1 MSFEVT
7 PHWQCVGVHGE
18 AMYGRFEMVWQLGN
32 KGWRK
37 VGTACCAIIAM
48 SSATPALADI
58 GPLTAYYKEPDK
70 GPPSVQFKLDVLAS
84 VGGRCGFA
92 SGSAPN
98 GSIDAGEIDVALWN
112 GQVAF
117 MPNCTAQWR
126 SAVSSQNGA
135 LKSDTPTGGALGF
148 TDVAPYT
155 VSLHVVHDT
164 GFIDRNCP
172 VDQIAASLT
181 ASACEFRGT
190 ASPSNGMLVPR
201 SFSKPGSYIAAG
213 APAYTGTSKLVA
225 GNYTDTLTV
234 TISPAT

>member
-1 MSFEVT
+1 
-7 PHWQCVGVHGE
+7 
-18 AMYGRFEMVWQLGN
+18 MVWQLGN
-32 KGWRK
+32 RRWRR
-37 VGTACCAIIAM
+37 VGAACCALVAM
-48 SSATPALADI
+48 SSASPALADI
-58 GPLTAYYKEPDK
+58 GPLTAYYNEPSY

-92 SGSAPN
+92 SGGVPN

-117 MPNCTAQWR
+117 MPSCTAQWR
-126 SAVSSQNGA
+126 IAVSSLNGA
-135 LKSDTPTGGALGF
+135 LKSDTPTGGAPGF

-164 GFIDRNCP
+164 GSIDRDCP
-172 VDQIAASLT
+172 VDQIAASLGSSPC
-181 ASACEFRGT
+181 AFRGT
-190 ASPSNGMLVPR
+190 ASASNGLQVPR
-201 SFSKPGSYIAAG
+201 AFNQPGSYIAAG